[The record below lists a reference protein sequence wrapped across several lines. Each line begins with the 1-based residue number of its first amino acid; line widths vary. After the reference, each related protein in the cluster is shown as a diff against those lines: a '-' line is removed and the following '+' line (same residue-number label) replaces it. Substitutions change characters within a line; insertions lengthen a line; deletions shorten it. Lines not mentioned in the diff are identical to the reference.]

1 MLAMA
6 LELAC
11 PGLVWLAV
19 RACLP
24 SEEYHQHL
32 LEWYMRFKDKRQKQ
46 GDAQS
51 RANGG
56 LGGGRSRR
64 EANESEDGGS
74 AAADASSPA
83 A

>member
-51 RANGG
+51 RANGVAF
-56 LGGGRSRR
+56 LVALAGRR
-64 EANESEDGGS
+64 AV
-74 AAADASSPA
+74 AA
-83 A
+83 